1 MKVVAD
7 TSVMVSL
14 FSSFYPYRTEISKR
28 IASLTEMGVIEL
40 YSPRLGEF
48 EFIAVITRFL
58 SRELA
63 EEAWS
68 IYRSLI
74 TEFIG
79 EGVLSDLLRELSF
92 ETSHRIPDLYFTA
105 TARYLNA
112 VLITNDKRMAEL
124 AEKLGLRAF
133 YLVEDSDGFFKSLE
147 VGE

>member
-63 EEAWS
+63 EEAWG

-74 TEFIG
+74 TEFLG

-92 ETSHRIPDLYFTA
+92 ETSHRIPDLYFIA

-124 AEKLGLRAF
+124 AGKLGLRAF
-133 YLVEDSDGFFKSLE
+133 YLVEDSGEFFKSLE
-147 VGE
+147 VKE